1 MEGRQDL
8 ASILPLL
15 PLTLSSSS
23 LIWPPRVVDFLKK
36 LSLGPDISRV
46 CSGKMFFDAITELRI
61 SVGLSEESLA
71 FNAAFGYSI
80 FFDQVISL
88 SLSLSLS
95 LSRSIIKYATF
106 WKHVLVETYH
116 FPYSILLVFG
126 QLISGDDSR
135 VWFCEVVPFLA
146 HLLLML
152 PSLLESHYR
161 YSDTIFCLGNG
172 GLRVLGS
179 QESGIVLLSQACVFA
194 L

>member
-46 CSGKMFFDAITELRI
+46 CSGKMFFDAISELRI

-88 SLSLSLS
+88 SLSSNMLPFGSMYL
-95 LSRSIIKYATF
+95 LK
-106 WKHVLVETYH
+106 LYH

-161 YSDTIFCLGNG
+161 YSDSIFCLGNG